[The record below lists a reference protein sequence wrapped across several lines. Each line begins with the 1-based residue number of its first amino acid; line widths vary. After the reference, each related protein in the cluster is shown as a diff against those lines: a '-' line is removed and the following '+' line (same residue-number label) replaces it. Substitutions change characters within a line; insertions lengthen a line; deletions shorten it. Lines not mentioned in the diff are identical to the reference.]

1 MHDCDPQ
8 KAKGIFLDAVGTP
21 RSREWAD
28 YLHASLW
35 RTIADLRQGSKTL
48 LAAHT
53 EPDSLLDR
61 ASSWSPSHRAID
73 RGHPASERPGTR
85 IGPYKLLEKIGEGGM
100 GVVYM
105 AEQQEPVAR
114 RVALKIIK
122 PGMDTQQ
129 VIARFE
135 AERQALALMD
145 HPNIAKVF
153 DAGTTDS
160 GRPYFVMELVNGIP
174 VTQFCDQQHLTA
186 RERLELFIPICQA
199 VQHAHQKGII
209 HRDIK
214 PSNILIALYDGR
226 PVPKVIDFGV
236 AKAISQKLT
245 EKTMFTGLGQI
256 VGTLEYMSPE
266 QAQPN
271 QLDID
276 TRSDVYSLGVVLYE
290 LLTGDTPFD
299 KRRLRSSAWD
309 EMLRI
314 IREEEPPKPSTKL
327 SSSEILASV
336 AANRKIDPAK
346 LSALVRGELDWIVM
360 KALEKDRTR
369 RYETASGLAA
379 DVQHYLND
387 EAVVACPPST
397 AYRFKKFAR
406 RNKAALL
413 VAGLILFF
421 CMLLG
426 SGIGWTF
433 RDRVARQAR
442 VSEQI
447 ELILDE
453 VGRLEQ
459 EQKWPEAL
467 AAAKRAAAVL
477 ASGEAAAD
485 LQERVRQA
493 VSELELVERLEEIR
507 LLTSVIKEGGF
518 DYAGGN
524 RHYAAAFH
532 EFGVEVDALP
542 ADESAGGLRSHPEV
556 LPALIVALDEWAR
569 CRRAMKD
576 EAGAKTL
583 TNLAQ
588 AAGRGPVA
596 SPRARRLGGQQ

>member
-1 MHDCDPQ
+1 MTVDPQ
-8 KAKGIFLDAVGTP
+8 KAKGIFLDAVERHAP
-21 RSREWAD
+21 AEWAD
-28 YLHASLW
+28 FLQQACGDD
-35 RTIADLRQGSKTL
+35 AELRQWVEEL
-48 LAAHT
+48 LAAHGGV
-53 EPDSLLDR
+53 DSLLDR
-61 ASSWSPSHRAID
+61 ASTGRHVTVPQTEGISI
-73 RGHPASERPGTR
+73 SERPGTR

-105 AEQQEPVAR
+105 AEQEEPVAR

-135 AERQALALMD
+135 AERQALAMMD

-153 DAGTTDS
+153 DVGTTDS
-160 GRPYFVMELVNGIP
+160 GRPYFVMELIHGIP

-186 RERLELFIPICQA
+186 RERLGLFIPICQA

-236 AKAISQKLT
+236 AKAVSQKLT

-266 QAQPN
+266 QAQSN

-299 KRRLRSSAWD
+299 KQRLRSSAWD

-327 SSSEILASV
+327 SSSETLASV
-336 AANRKIDPAK
+336 AANRKIEPAK

-369 RYETASGLAA
+369 RYETASGFAA

-387 EAVVACPPST
+387 EAVAACPPSA
-397 AYRFKKFAR
+397 AYRFRKFVR
-406 RNKAALL
+406 RNKLVLTAATLIALAL
-413 VAGLILFF
+413 VMGAGVATWQSCATQARDLAEWQQARAEKNFQRAMDAVEQMLSEVGERSTWRTFHRWCPSAARFSKSAGLL
-421 CMLLG
+421 
-426 SGIGWTF
+426 
-433 RDRVARQAR
+433 R
-442 VSEQI
+442 
-447 ELILDE
+447 
-453 VGRLEQ
+453 
-459 EQKWPEAL
+459 
-467 AAAKRAAAVL
+467 
-477 ASGEAAAD
+477 
-485 LQERVRQA
+485 
-493 VSELELVERLEEIR
+493 
-507 LLTSVIKEGGF
+507 
-518 DYAGGN
+518 
-524 RHYAAAFH
+524 
-532 EFGVEVDALP
+532 
-542 ADESAGGLRSHPEV
+542 GL
-556 LPALIVALDEWAR
+556 
-569 CRRAMKD
+569 
-576 EAGAKTL
+576 
-583 TNLAQ
+583 
-588 AAGRGPVA
+588 AGRG
-596 SPRARRLGGQQ
+596 R